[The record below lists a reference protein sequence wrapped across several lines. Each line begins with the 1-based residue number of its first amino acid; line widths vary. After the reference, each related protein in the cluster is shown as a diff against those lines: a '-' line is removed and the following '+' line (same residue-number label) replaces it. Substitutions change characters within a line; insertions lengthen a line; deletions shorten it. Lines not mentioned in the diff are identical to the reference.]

1 MPSSVTASL
10 RKSREMHHSA
20 ASPTRVYT
28 TRLTVAVWPPN
39 SHATISKRNSPI
51 LPQLSPPTMANISA
65 MRSIIMGKTPLLFY
79 RGYFPRIAEKYAFDK
94 TSAGATFL
102 ALYKN
107 ASAVYYLIT
116 AYPIGLFE
124 RPAHIF
130 IPPAGDPSCH
140 LTWRA
145 ASARRFFMH
154 VPSVDKGKHGFGS
167 RPYFGSIFCGLSSS
181 GHISAPSKLL
191 RT

>member
-1 MPSSVTASL
+1 
-10 RKSREMHHSA
+10 
-20 ASPTRVYT
+20 
-28 TRLTVAVWPPN
+28 
-39 SHATISKRNSPI
+39 
-51 LPQLSPPTMANISA
+51 
-65 MRSIIMGKTPLLFY
+65 MGKTPLLFY
-79 RGYFPRIAEKYAFDK
+79 RVYFPRIAGKYAFDK

-107 ASAVYYLIT
+107 APAVYYLIT

>member
-1 MPSSVTASL
+1 M
-10 RKSREMHHSA
+10 
-20 ASPTRVYT
+20 
-28 TRLTVAVWPPN
+28 
-39 SHATISKRNSPI
+39 
-51 LPQLSPPTMANISA
+51 
-65 MRSIIMGKTPLLFY
+65 FY

-107 ASAVYYLIT
+107 TAAVYYLIT

-145 ASARRFFMH
+145 ASARRFLYDALKSGTQKLRKYPPHDPKTVRGMRFIQARMRRYRAD
-154 VPSVDKGKHGFGS
+154 ST
-167 RPYFGSIFCGLSSS
+167 RPF
-181 GHISAPSKLL
+181 
-191 RT
+191 RQ